1 MELVTERV
9 METLSPQP
17 WMTTRATSAVIAA
30 LSAGGSE
37 VRFVGGC
44 VRDAVL
50 GRPPGGDIDIATPD
64 LPLRVISL
72 LEAAGLKAVPT
83 GIAHGTVTAVAFH
96 KPFEVTTLRR
106 DVETYGRHAKVA
118 FTDDWAADA
127 ARRDFTFNALSCS
140 PSGRLYDP
148 FGGIADLKARRV
160 RFVGRASDRIEEDVL
175 RLLRFFRFYA
185 HFGAPPPDGEALAA
199 AEALAPLLPTLSG
212 ERIAAETLKLLSAA
226 EPAPVMTLMRDHRVL
241 IHFLPEAERLDR
253 LARLVDVEARLGL
266 AADAP
271 RRLAAALDGAV
282 AAHNVAARLRLSN
295 ALRDRLIG
303 ALSEPMPWSHFSAAQ
318 CRALRY
324 RLAAESY
331 RDRCLIAWAEKA
343 NTVAGAD
350 DRWREVLAFAD
361 WTPPVFPIKGQDA
374 LDRGVAAAPELGRL
388 MAELEQEWIASDF
401 AGDRAALLG
410 ELDRRLKSLTL
421 KS

>member
-1 MELVTERV
+1 

-17 WMTTRATSAVIAA
+17 WMTAPATSAVIAA

-50 GRPPGGDIDIATPD
+50 GRAPGGDIDIATPD
-64 LPLRVISL
+64 LPARVISL

-118 FTDDWAADA
+118 FTDDWTADA

-140 PSGRLYDP
+140 PAGRLYDP
-148 FGGIADLKARRV
+148 FGGIADLKAHRV

-185 HFGAPPPDGEALAA
+185 HFGEAPPDGEALAA
-199 AEALAPLLPTLSG
+199 SEALAPLLPTLSG
-212 ERIAAETLKLLSAA
+212 ERIATETLKLLSATD
-226 EPAPVMTLMRDHRVL
+226 PAPVMTLMRDHRVL

-253 LARLVDVEARLGL
+253 LARLVALETQLGL
-266 AADAP
+266 AGDAP
-271 RRLAAALDGAV
+271 RRLVAALEDEV
-282 AAHNVAARLRLSN
+282 AAHTVAARLHLSN
-295 ALRDRLIG
+295 ALRDRLIA
-303 ALSEPMPWSHFSAAQ
+303 ALSGPRTWSHASAAE

-324 RLAAESY
+324 RLSAETY

-343 NTVAGAD
+343 DAGAD
-350 DRWREVLAFAD
+350 ADDHWRKVLAFAD
-361 WTPPVFPIKGQDA
+361 WAPPLFPIKGQDA
-374 LDRGVAAAPELGRL
+374 LDRGAVAGPALGRL
-388 MAELEQEWIASDF
+388 MAELEQGWIASDF
-401 AGDRAALLG
+401 AGGRAALLG
-410 ELDRRLKSLTL
+410 ELDRRLNSPASNSHGPKS
-421 KS
+421 

>member
-1 MELVTERV
+1 
-9 METLSPQP
+9 
-17 WMTTRATSAVIAA
+17 MTARATSAVIAA

-64 LPLRVISL
+64 LPAQVISL

-83 GIAHGTVTAVAFH
+83 GIQHGTITAVAFH

-118 FTDDWAADA
+118 FTDDWTADA

-140 PSGRLYDP
+140 PAGRLYDP

-199 AEALAPLLPTLSG
+199 AEALAPLLPNLSG

-226 EPAPVMTLMRDHRVL
+226 DPASVMTLMRDHRVL

-253 LARLVDVEARLGL
+253 LARLVAVEARLGL

-271 RRLAAALDGAV
+271 RRLAAALDGAA
-282 AAHNVAARLRLSN
+282 AAHAVAARLRLSN

-303 ALSEPMPWSHFSAAQ
+303 ALSEPMPPLNLPGSHFTAAQ

-324 RLAAESY
+324 RLTAESY

-343 NTVAGAD
+343 ETVAGAG

-361 WTPPVFPIKGQDA
+361 WAPPVFPIKGQDA
-374 LDRGVAAAPELGRL
+374 LDRGLAAGPELGRL
-388 MAELEQEWIASDF
+388 MAELEQDWIANDF
-401 AGDRAALLG
+401 AGDREALLG
-410 ELDRRLKSLTL
+410 ELDRRLKSLKL